1 MALNFASDFNKGHQY
16 VGNPINV
23 TSVKNLVTSGAGYF
37 LVLPSKEVRKLNID
51 INKDGYLIFTL
62 LGTFLESSTF
72 LNNIISPREEFW
84 VLQSKTK
91 SCKIVT
97 GQLDLTNYANYQ
109 LLVRVIL

>member
-16 VGNPINV
+16 VGNSINV

-51 INKDGYLIFTL
+51 INKDGYFMFTL
-62 LGTFLESSTF
+62 LGTFPESSIF

-84 VLQSKTK
+84 VLQRKTK
-91 SCKIVT
+91 SCKIVS
-97 GQLDLTNYANYQ
+97 GQLDLINYANYQ
-109 LLVRVIL
+109 LLVRVIF

>member
-16 VGNPINV
+16 VGNSINV

-51 INKDGYLIFTL
+51 INKDGYLMFTL
-62 LGTFLESSTF
+62 LGTFPESSIF

-97 GQLDLTNYANYQ
+97 GQLDLINYANYQ

>member
-1 MALNFASDFNKGHQY
+1 MALNFASDFNKGHQD
-16 VGNPINV
+16 VGNSINV
-23 TSVKNLVTSGAGYF
+23 TSVKNLVTSSAGYF

-51 INKDGYLIFTL
+51 INRDGYLIFTL
-62 LGTFLESSTF
+62 LGTFLESSIF

-97 GQLDLTNYANYQ
+97 GQ
-109 LLVRVIL
+109 

>member
-16 VGNPINV
+16 VGNSINV

-62 LGTFLESSTF
+62 LGTFLESSIF

>member
-16 VGNPINV
+16 VGNSINV

-91 SCKIVT
+91 SCKTVT